1 MDHMEHMGRHCIHKI
16 HRKHQHRL
24 PVLPPVRRADLTAQ
38 PCGVT
43 QSWALRA
50 TGAAA
55 GATTGATGAGAATVL
70 TTGAGAATVRGA
82 TTGAGTAWATGSTK
96 PSWLTSSENPSR
108 EMGLRPR
115 SVATRSPKAAV
126 RGPATG
132 PWLTTGA
139 NGAALRRIWGS
150 ASASL
155 L

>member
-1 MDHMEHMGRHCIHKI
+1 M
-16 HRKHQHRL
+16 
-24 PVLPPVRRADLTAQ
+24 VLNGAGA
-38 PCGVT
+38 
-43 QSWALRA
+43 A
-50 TGAAA
+50 TGAI
-55 GATTGATGAGAATVL
+55 GAGAATVL
-70 TTGAGAATVRGA
+70 TTGEVKTGALTMVLNGAGAATVCTTGAAGA
-82 TTGAGTAWATGSTK
+82 TTGTAWATGSTK

-139 NGAALRRIWGS
+139 TGANGAALRRIWGS